1 MANASYQKVL
11 VKVVDTEERRLV
23 VLRDVWSDTLLEKS
37 TKFERFVFDT
47 SLSRFLDDIVNI
59 IGNWDGSIT
68 GTPAIT
74 ISSKENLLIHHP
86 DYLISSTTLSEGSVC
101 RRKPLI
107 STLVRT
113 APNIRPSSLW
123 GHILHD
129 VVETCLN
136 ENRWDDKF
144 INDEID
150 DGVRESLLDLLRIGT
165 TIEEATAEI
174 KKRASG
180 LKEFSKRYI
189 GKKPKVE

>member
-1 MANASYQKVL
+1 MSLNRSS
-11 VKVVDTEERRLV
+11 D
-23 VLRDVWSDTLLEKS
+23 DV
-37 TKFERFVFDT
+37 
-47 SLSRFLDDIVNI
+47 VNI

-165 TIEEATAEI
+165 TVEEATSEI